1 MSTAIETISP
11 IERRIALSVPLTEV
25 QAEVQSR
32 LKRMQRT
39 VRMSGFR
46 PGKVPFQLVARQYEA
61 DVQID
66 VLNQKLGDAFNKVV
80 VDNKLRVA
88 GQPKVESNDGVG
100 TDGSAAFTATFE
112 VYPDVKFGDF
122 KTAAVEQTVVTVG
135 DVEVDKTI
143 EILRKQRV
151 SYVSVDRAIQK
162 DDRITC
168 DFEGKI
174 DGVPFPGGQGNGFT
188 LVSGAGRMLP
198 EFEAAALGMKAGET
212 KEFPL
217 PFPADYHGKDVAGK
231 TAMFTLSI
239 SKVEGPELPAVDEA
253 FAKSLGIESGDH
265 AMMRAEIKQNLEREV
280 AARTRQNTKES
291 VMNALL
297 KVSEF
302 ECPKSLVESESAALA
317 EQARADLRGRGMQ
330 VADAP
335 FPPDIFTAQ
344 AERRVRLGLILA
356 ELVEQHNLRAK
367 PEQVRKHIEAA
378 AQSYENPAE
387 VIGWYFK
394 DKKRLSDVEAV
405 VLEDNVVDWVLQN
418 ASVTQKPASFDEL
431 MGNTA

>member
-188 LVSGAGRMLP
+188 FVSGAGRMLP